1 MTITGLGEIHM
12 CEFDIDSDGVKELI
26 IANSYICD
34 CIHSV
39 FVVQ

>member
-12 CEFDIDSDGVKELI
+12 CEFDIDSDGATELI
-26 IANSYICD
+26 IVNSYICES
-34 CIHSV
+34 IHSV